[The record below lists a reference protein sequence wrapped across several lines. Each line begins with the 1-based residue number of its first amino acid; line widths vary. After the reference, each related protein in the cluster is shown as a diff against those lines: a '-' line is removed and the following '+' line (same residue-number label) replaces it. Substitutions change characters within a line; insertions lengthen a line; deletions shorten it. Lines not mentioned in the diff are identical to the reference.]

1 MDFLDVLRGVEFYSG
16 DKGDANRVSV
26 SEVAGGNLLQSYLMR
41 TKNYTKT
48 TKLTQATIGNLAD
61 IGLRSLAIDC
71 SLGESVQSGT
81 RVLKVLSNGT
91 TLSGECDLIDHENK
105 IIYDLKITK
114 MFAYQQ
120 IKKEGSSHHYSV
132 QLNYYRLL
140 YGSDYRMALV
150 LGLKD
155 QSDVKT
161 SKAYMEE
168 AFVLHEVATIDDKQL
183 IDRANK
189 YSTDLKAMIDGAIKP
204 PSKCED
210 TWGNDMKCKYYCE
223 VKEVCSYAK
232 SKGIASSIPSDWG
245 S

>member
-16 DKGDANRVSV
+16 DKGDVNRISV
-26 SEVAGGNLLQSYLMR
+26 SEVAGGNILQSYLMR
-41 TKNYTKT
+41 TKNYTN
-48 TKLTQATIGNLAD
+48 TKKLSQATIGNIAD
-61 IGLRSLAIDC
+61 IGLRSLAMDG
-71 SLGESVQSGT
+71 SLGDSIQSGVRT
-81 RVLKVLSNGT
+81 FNVLPNGVV
-91 TLSGECDLIDHENK
+91 LSGECDLIDHDNK

-120 IKKEGSSHHYSV
+120 IKKEGSSHHYAV

-140 YGSDYRMALV
+140 YGKDYRMALV

-155 QSDVKT
+155 QSDVET
-161 SKAYMEE
+161 SKSYLAE
-168 AFVLHEVATIDDKQL
+168 AFALHEVENIDDKQL

-189 YSTDLKAMIDGAIKP
+189 YGAELKEMIEGDMKP
-204 PSKCED
+204 PNKCED

-223 VKEVCSYAK
+223 VKEVCDYAK
-232 SKGIASSIPSDWG
+232 NKGIASSIPSDWG

>member
-1 MDFLDVLRGVEFYSG
+1 MNFLDVLRGVEFYSG

-41 TKNYTKT
+41 TKNYTKVD
-48 TKLTQATIGNLAD
+48 KLSQATIGNLAD
-61 IGLRSLAIDC
+61 IGLRSLAIDG
-71 SLGESVQSGT
+71 SLGDSVQSGA
-81 RVLKVLSNGT
+81 RVLKVLSNGM
-91 TLSGECDLIDHENK
+91 TLSGECDLIDHDNK

-120 IKKEGSSHHYSV
+120 IKKEGALHHYAV

-140 YGSDYRMALV
+140 YGEDYRMVLV

-155 QSDVKT
+155 QSDVET
-161 SKAYMEE
+161 SKSYMEE
-168 AFVLHEVATIDDKQL
+168 AFVLHEVERIDNDMLKNMATS
-183 IDRANK
+183 
-189 YSTDLKAMIDGAIKP
+189 YSNSLKGMIDGYVTVP
-204 PSKCED
+204 NKCSD

-223 VKEVCSYAK
+223 VKSVCPYAK

-245 S
+245 V

>member
-16 DKGDANRVSV
+16 DKGDSNRVSV

-41 TKNYTKT
+41 TKNYSKT
-48 TKLTQATIGNLAD
+48 EKLSQATIGNLAD
-61 IGLRSLAIDC
+61 IGLRSLAIDG
-71 SLGESVQSGT
+71 SLGESVQSGV
-81 RVLKVLSNGT
+81 RVLKVLPNGV
-91 TLSGECDLIDHENK
+91 TLSGECDLIDHKNK

-120 IKKEGSSHHYSV
+120 IKKEMSSHNYAV

-140 YGSDYRMALV
+140 YGIDYRMVLV

-155 QSDVKT
+155 QSDVET

-168 AFVLHEVATIDDKQL
+168 AFVLHEVSAINDKEL
-183 IDRANK
+183 TDRAIT
-189 YSTDLKAMIDGAIKP
+189 YSSTLKSMIEGAMSP
-204 PSKCED
+204 PNKCED

-223 VKEVCSYAK
+223 VKSVCPYAK
-232 SKGIASSIPSDWG
+232 SKGIVSSIPSDWG